1 MEKDKYHNFTHMWN
15 LKKTKR
21 VNKQDETRID
31 LQREN
36 RLVISR
42 EGGSGEG
49 KTSEGGQLCGDRWQ
63 LDL

>member
-1 MEKDKYHNFTHMWN
+1 MWN